1 MIPKKHGGLH
11 WKYFLSFLR
20 KRYEKAM
27 ETNNN
32 VNAKNYDKTLVGG
45 RRKGRCV
52 CDPRLARNLLRMGH
66 EIIDIKPNRLNRIE
80 TVFVFKITDTLDSDL
95 NMLAAKFG
103 ESLENYGGIRYIA
116 FNKAPHY
123 RLSDLVYR
131 DSDEDFSCEIRSE
144 HGENSV

>member
-1 MIPKKHGGLH
+1 
-11 WKYFLSFLR
+11 
-20 KRYEKAM
+20 M

-45 RRKGRCV
+45 RRRGRCV

-80 TVFVFKITDTLDSDL
+80 TVFVFKITDTLESDL
-95 NMLAAKFG
+95 NMLVAKFG
-103 ESLENYGGIRYIA
+103 VEAQELWRYSVYSVQQS
-116 FNKAPHY
+116 PHY

-131 DSDEDFSCEIRSE
+131 DSGEDFSCEIRSN
-144 HGENSV
+144 HGENPAQI